1 MAITLPVGS
10 LLFIDINPDYSATA
24 LYNPG
29 DKIYYNGTLWKRK
42 TGALTTIGQTPA
54 TVSTFWEASTDVWTK
69 LSEHNRQPVSLS
81 TNRIER
87 SERMANGTM
96 RKIFIADKSAIQVSW
111 NMLPSTDT
119 MTVDGGY
126 GAEQI
131 RTFYKGK
138 GVGAFKL
145 KISYNGVSARD
156 EIISVMITDCS
167 FTLNK
172 RNVKEKI
179 ADVAQEFWD
188 VSLTLDQV

>member
-1 MAITLPVGS
+1 MAINLPVGS
-10 LLFIDINPDYSATA
+10 LLFIDT
-24 LYNPG
+24 
-29 DKIYYNGTLWKRK
+29 GTN
-42 TGALTTIGQTPA
+42 AITP
-54 TVSTFWEASTDVWTK
+54 TWTK

-96 RKIFIADKSAIQVSW
+96 RKIFIADKFAMQVSW

-131 RTFYKGK
+131 RSFYKGK